1 MLGQTLP
8 LRRFVIGCFLAGMA
22 ALPAIL
28 SAHEIPNDV
37 TIQTFVKPD
46 GQRLELR
53 VRVPLIAIRDIIF
66 PQKDADNI
74 DLGRSDRQLNDAAIL
89 WLGDDLKAY
98 EGATE
103 LSGQEVLAVR
113 ATPAEDRS
121 FDTFDTARA
130 LLASPQRD
138 VDVALKTGYLDIL
151 FGYPIQSASSR
162 FSLDPK
168 WARLGVRTLVTI
180 RFSMPDGGTRAF
192 ELHGNPGRVQLDPTA
207 SQVARRF
214 ATEGFRHVLLDGSD
228 HLLFLV
234 CLVIPFRRVRSLLAL
249 AASFIAAYTITL
261 TASAYGLGPDSLW
274 FAPLID
280 TLVGVSIL
288 YVAIE
293 NIVGARLDRRWLVA
307 FGFGLVHGFGF
318 AFPLTQELQFAG
330 SHLLGSVLAF
340 NLGVAMSLLLVLV
353 LVAPA
358 LSLLF
363 SRLVPERLGT
373 IILSGILAHSGWHW
387 TVDRFK
393 AFRLYDFTLPEF
405 TPAFAAELLRYAMA
419 AVAIGGVLWLV
430 SVFTKSRGR
439 SEATS

>member
-1 MLGQTLP
+1 MLGQTLSI
-8 LRRFVIGCFLAGMA
+8 RRLVLGCLLAGIA

-37 TIQTFVKPD
+37 TIQTFVKTD
-46 GQRLELR
+46 GQRLELL

-98 EGATE
+98 EGDAE
-103 LSGQEVLAVR
+103 LAGQQVLAVR

-121 FDTFDTARA
+121 FDTFETARA

-151 FGYPIQSASSR
+151 FGYAIQSASSR

-180 RFSMPDGGTRAF
+180 RVVKPDGGTRAF
-192 ELHGNPGRVQLDPTA
+192 EIYGSSGRVQLDPSA
-207 SQVARRF
+207 SQAARRF
-214 ATEGFRHVLLDGSD
+214 ATEGFRYVLLDGTD
-228 HLLFLV
+228 HLIFLV
-234 CLVIPFRRVRSLLAL
+234 CLVIPFRRVRSILAL

-274 FAPLID
+274 FPPLIE
-280 TLVGVSIL
+280 TLIGVSIL

-293 NIVGARLDRRWLVA
+293 NIAGARLDRRWLVA
-307 FGFGLVHGFGF
+307 FGFGLVHGAGF
-318 AFPLTQELQFAG
+318 AFPLTQRLQFAG
-330 SHLLGSVLAF
+330 SHVLGSVLAF
-340 NLGVAMSLLLVLV
+340 NLGVAMSLLFVLV

-373 IILSGILAHSGWHW
+373 IILSGILAHAGWHW
-387 TVDRFK
+387 TVDRFN

-405 TPAFAAELLRYAMA
+405 TPAFAAELLRYAIA
-419 AVAIGGVLWLV
+419 AVAIAGVLWLV
-430 SVFTKSRGR
+430 SIFTKRR
-439 SEATS
+439 NDAEATS